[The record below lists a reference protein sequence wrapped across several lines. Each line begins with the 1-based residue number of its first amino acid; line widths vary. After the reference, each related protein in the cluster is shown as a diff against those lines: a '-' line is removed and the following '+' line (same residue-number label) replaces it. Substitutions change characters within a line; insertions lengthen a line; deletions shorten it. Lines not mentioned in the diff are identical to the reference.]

1 MATDFQAIGS
11 ALYSALGGTAGT
23 VYYGLAPQGQAPPYI
38 LVARQSGAD
47 EYTFT
52 SSGVSADYLVKAVS
66 NREWPGAEAY
76 PRYAIAHALIQNKS
90 LTVTG
95 YQALRCQR
103 TTTVE
108 YRDQQGYWHVGGVYR
123 IDIHGTA

>member
-23 VYYGLAPQGQAPPYI
+23 VFYGLAPQGYATPYL
-38 LVARQSGAD
+38 LVARQSATD

-52 SSGVSADYLVKAVS
+52 SAGVSADYLVTAIS
-66 NREWPGAEAY
+66 DREWPGAEAY
-76 PRYAIAHALIQNKS
+76 PRYATAHALLQGTQ

-95 YQALRCQR
+95 FQALRCQR
-103 TTTVE
+103 TNTVE

-123 IDIHGTA
+123 IDIWAT

>member
-23 VYYGLAPQGQAPPYI
+23 AFYGLAPQGQAPPYVT
-38 LVARQSGAD
+38 LQRQSAND
-47 EYTFT
+47 EYTFDGN
-52 SSGVSADYLVKAVS
+52 GVSADYLVTAIS

-76 PRYAIAHALIQNKS
+76 PRYATAHALLQGTQ
-90 LTVTG
+90 LAVTG

-103 TTTVE
+103 TNTVE

-123 IDIHGTA
+123 IDIWAT